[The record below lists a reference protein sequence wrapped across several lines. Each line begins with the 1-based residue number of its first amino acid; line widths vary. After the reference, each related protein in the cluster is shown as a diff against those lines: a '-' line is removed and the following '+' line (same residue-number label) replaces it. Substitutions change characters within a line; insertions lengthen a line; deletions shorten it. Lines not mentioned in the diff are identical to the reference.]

1 MQTQKVQITLTPEEA
16 AALSFKG
23 KTLGYNVTKYIKF
36 IITKEAFETV
46 EAYPE
51 YKMGPGLEEKTK
63 AALKEFKN
71 GKTRKLESIDELDSL

>member
-1 MQTQKVQITLTPEEA
+1 M
-16 AALSFKG
+16 LSSPCDLLAQASLARLVA
-23 KTLGYNVTKYIKF
+23 LGYNVTKYIKF